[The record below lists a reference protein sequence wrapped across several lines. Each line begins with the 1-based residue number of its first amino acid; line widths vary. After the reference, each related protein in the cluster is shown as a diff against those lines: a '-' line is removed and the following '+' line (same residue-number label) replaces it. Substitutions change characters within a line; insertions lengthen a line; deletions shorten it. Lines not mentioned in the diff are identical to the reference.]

1 MYAFGR
7 VSHTTPVDATESTNL
22 SSVCEEERLR
32 VVQLDG
38 FTVELDGT
46 RVVTCLEGLVA
57 LILEVDG

>member
-7 VSHTTPVDATESTNL
+7 VSHTTPIDTTESTDL
-22 SSVCEEERLR
+22 SSICEEERLR

-38 FTVELDGT
+38 FAVELDGT
-46 RVVTCLEGLVA
+46 RIVSCLEGLVT